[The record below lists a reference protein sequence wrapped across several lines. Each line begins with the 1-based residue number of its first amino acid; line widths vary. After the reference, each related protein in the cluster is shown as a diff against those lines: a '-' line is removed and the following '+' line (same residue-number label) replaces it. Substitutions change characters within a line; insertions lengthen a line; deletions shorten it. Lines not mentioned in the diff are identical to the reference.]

1 MCGRG
6 AVPSRAMSA
15 SAELRWKTRAN
26 ALTGLRLLGAPILAH
41 AILAGAPL
49 VAMSVFW
56 AAVITDLLDGRIAR
70 RYGEATPL
78 GGLLDHATDAAF
90 VTAGLGAWAC
100 LGEVPVVLP
109 WLVAGAFLQYTFDSR
124 ALAGQPLRASTLG
137 RWNGIAYFVLL
148 GVPVVRDG
156 LGLSFPDAAFVGAAG
171 WLLVASSLVSIG
183 DRAWAL
189 VSSRRNR

>member
-1 MCGRG
+1 MCARG
-6 AVPSRAMSA
+6 EVTLQAMSA

-41 AILAGAPL
+41 AILAGAPTL
-49 VAMSVFW
+49 AIAVFC
-56 AAVITDLLDGRIAR
+56 AAVATDLLDGRIAR

-90 VTAGLGAWAC
+90 ATAGLGALVC

-109 WLVAGAFLQYTFDSR
+109 WLVAGAFLQYTLDSR

-156 LGLSFPDAAFVGAAG
+156 LGLPFPDASLVEAAG

-189 VSSRRNR
+189 LSSRRNR